1 MAACPCS
8 LFAVPGVRAVLGICA
23 ALLAAIPALA
33 ANLWLPVPAL
43 AEETAPLAV
52 TATPLVWLAPACI
65 LAGMGLQL
73 ALLAIQAPAPRAR
86 ASRRHPSRSSFP
98 LRGWRLG
105 IGAPGV
111 ALVLF
116 GAALDRDACVAVG
129 QCAALLALWLRS
141 RACARGPE
149 QHRA

>member
-8 LFAVPGVRAVLGICA
+8 QSAVPGVRAVPGIRA

-43 AEETAPLAV
+43 ATEPASLAV
-52 TATPLVWLAPACI
+52 PEPPLVWLAPACI

-73 ALLAIQAPAPRAR
+73 ALLAIQVPALRGH
-86 ASRRHPSRSSFP
+86 ASRRHPSRPSFAV
-98 LRGWRLG
+98 RGWRPG
-105 IGAPGV
+105 IGALGV

-129 QCAALLALWLRS
+129 QCAALLALWLRR
-141 RACARGPE
+141 RACARGPD

>member
-8 LFAVPGVRAVLGICA
+8 LSAVPGVRAVPGIRA

-43 AEETAPLAV
+43 AEETAALAV
-52 TATPLVWLAPACI
+52 PAPPLVWLAPACI

-73 ALLAIQAPAPRAR
+73 ALLAIQAPALRAR

-98 LRGWRLG
+98 RRGWRPG
-105 IGAPGV
+105 IGALGV

-116 GAALDRDACVAVG
+116 GTALDRDACVAVG
-129 QCAALLALWLRS
+129 QCVALLALWLRR
-141 RACARGPE
+141 RACAREPD